1 MQLTLMSN
9 RLFVE
14 SFMKIQYNDRPELLP
29 YCIVGL
35 GKQHLKIT

>member
-14 SFMKIQYNDRPELLP
+14 SFMKIQYNDRPELLH
-29 YCIVGL
+29 IVLWVWGTN
-35 GKQHLKIT
+35 I